1 MLRRFG
7 FSHLNPTL
15 EHTELLASL
24 TTLKNGVFSEQQR
37 RADSPA
43 STGGRHRT
51 AQCGSRWRRGHG
63 PGPWPRVWAQTS
75 PPPTAQRL
83 RSQGAGGVRDAGW
96 HSLVLT
102 SRPRVRLRFA
112 AVQGGVPHAAVVAAH
127 VDLGPQTAGLPE
139 LAALLH
145 FLPHL
150 QVLLDSYGV
159 RVTVQFI

>member
-1 MLRRFG
+1 MA
-7 FSHLNPTL
+7 P
-15 EHTELLASL
+15 
-24 TTLKNGVFSEQQR
+24 
-37 RADSPA
+37 
-43 STGGRHRT
+43 GGGGGT
-51 AQCGSRWRRGHG
+51 AQAHG
-63 PGPWPRVWAQTS
+63 PERGRGPG

-102 SRPRVRLRFA
+102 SGPRVRLRFA